1 MSSNLINEQYAE
13 MLAQVGIQLE
23 TMSNSFSQVTLQR
36 GLDYFEEDRV
46 AVSSIETNS
55 NNNIE
60 INADV
65 TGSSGKLY
73 NINVIIASIRNQ
85 VSIIGECD
93 CPVGFRCKH
102 AVATIFEFAQRYK
115 ETQRD
120 EAENDTIEG
129 QTEEQFKEQKVE
141 QWLNTINTTQTETN
155 IPLLQE
161 TKPAA
166 NNSVLLYVLSAAEH
180 GQGLEV
186 SSVLARRLKKG
197 GYGKGKA
204 QDLDEIIDGY
214 AAYINFEYTDQ
225 DIEIAGLLYS
235 MLGNNSLY
243 HHGNYPLRGD
253 VGELTMEKMLATQK
267 CFWETH
273 ESPQNNT
280 SHQNQPLTSAEP
292 RLLKL
297 VWERAEDGFYLDI
310 KVLPSAKKL
319 FYMKQYYYIDTETYQ
334 IGIAQAAEM
343 DVEQVQ
349 KLVSAPTIPFSMA
362 QKVSEQLIQLWP
374 ESDIPVPLASQKE
387 VISIEVSPLA
397 DVVLKS
403 VAVNSVEVVNN
414 ESLMHENRRV
424 HVLSLRF
431 NYAGYIIQPEKISDS
446 YRLID
451 DQKQVLIIRDPV
463 FEKACLDTLKKN
475 HFIAINQLAEK
486 QQGVQQ
492 FRQLD
497 QTLVGESATATLW
510 YWHDFQYDLVPEL
523 EQQGW
528 CFQFDD
534 SFNMQI
540 EEIDEWYGELEEQD
554 NNDWFEISLGIELD
568 GKTINLLPSLV
579 ELLAMEKDPIQ
590 LREKILSREHIIMP
604 VSEDENHQRW
614 VKLPAQRI
622 MGIYDTLVELYETKA
637 LNDKGNLVLSRHQG
651 MQLGELLNDPK
662 LKWKGAE
669 QLQQLSK
676 KLQDFKG
683 IETIVLPENLQAEL
697 RDYQHHGLNW
707 LQFMREY
714 QFNGILA
721 DDMGLGKTVQALTHL
736 LYEKQL
742 FVKNK
747 ELKSKDAGHKDQL
760 KVPSLVIAPTSLMG
774 NWKRETKKF
783 TPDLKV
789 LLLHGADRAEL
800 FTDVEQYDI
809 ILTTYALILRDKDFH
824 AKQHYHFIILDEAQN
839 IKNARSKRSQVI
851 FKLNSRHRLCLTGTP
866 MENHLGELWSLFH
879 FLMPGFLGTQE
890 RFNRL
895 FRGPIEKKADYDRQM
910 QLHKRLKPFMLRRTK
925 EMVATE
931 LPEKTEII
939 RTIPLSGKQRDLYE
953 TVRLAMDEQVRDEI
967 SKKGLAR
974 SHIMILDALLKLR
987 QTCCD
992 PRLLSLSM
1000 AKDVNESAKLEML
1013 MEMVP
1018 EMVEEG
1024 RKIIIFSQFVKMLEI
1039 IEKEL
1044 IKYSVSFTK
1053 LTGQTRNRDEA
1064 IMFFQEGDAQVF
1076 LISLKAG
1083 GVGLNLT
1090 AADTVIHYD
1099 PWWNPAVERQAT
1111 DRAHRI
1117 GQDKPVF
1124 VYKLLTEETVEEK
1137 ILYMQKN
1144 KQKLADALYQDKPD
1158 KKTRDDGS
1166 AEKDQKLTQD
1176 ELMELLKPMN

>member
-1 MSSNLINEQYAE
+1 MSSTLINEQYE
-13 MLAQVGIQLE
+13 QMLAQVGIQIE

-36 GLDYFEEDRV
+36 GIAYFEEDHV
-46 AVSSIETNS
+46 AINAIEINS
-55 NNNIE
+55 NKNIS

-65 TGSSGKLY
+65 TGSSGNLY
-73 NINVIIASIRNQ
+73 NINVIIASIRSQ

-102 AVATIFEFAQRYK
+102 AVATIFEFAQNYEESQVDDGK
-115 ETQRD
+115 
-120 EAENDTIEG
+120 NYSIEG
-129 QTEEQFKEQKVE
+129 RKEGQSEEQFNEQRVE
-141 QWLNTINTTQTETN
+141 NWLTDLHGSQAETN
-155 IPLLQE
+155 KFSLQE
-161 TKPAA
+161 AKPAA
-166 NNSVLLYVLSAAEH
+166 NNQVLLYVLSLAEE
-180 GQGLEV
+180 GAGLQV
-186 SSVLARRLKKG
+186 SSIVARRLKKG

-204 QDLDEIIDGY
+204 QNLDEIIDGY
-214 AAYINFEYTDQ
+214 ASYVNFEHTDQ

-235 MLGNNSLY
+235 LLGNNSLY
-243 HHGNYPLRGD
+243 HHGSYPLRGD
-253 VGELTMEKMLATQK
+253 IGELTLEKLLATQR

-273 ESPQNNT
+273 ESSPN
-280 SHQNQPLTSAEP
+280 SSSLKNQTLMSAEP

-297 VWERAEDGFYLDI
+297 VWERVDDDYLLDI
-310 KVLPSAKKL
+310 KVLPAAQTL
-319 FYMKQYYYIDTETYQ
+319 FCMKQYYYMDAETYE
-334 IGIAQAAEM
+334 IGLAQAVEM
-343 DVEQVQ
+343 NVEQVQ
-349 KLVSAPTIPFSMA
+349 RLVTAPKIPFSMA
-362 QKVSEQLIQLWP
+362 QKVSEHLIQIWP
-374 ESDIPVPLASQKE
+374 ESDIPIPLASQKE
-387 VISIEVSPLA
+387 VIHIETAPIA

-403 VAVNSVEVVNN
+403 VAMNSVEIINN

-431 NYAGYIIQPEKISDS
+431 DYGAYIIQPEMSGAS
-446 YRLID
+446 YRLMA
-451 DQKQVLIIRDPV
+451 DQKQVLIARDAV
-463 FEKACLDTLKKN
+463 FEKACIDTLKQN
-475 HFIAINQLAEK
+475 HFTSLKQLSAQ
-486 QQGVQQ
+486 QQGIEQ

-497 QTLVGESATATLW
+497 LTLVAKSATAALW
-510 YWHDFQYDLVPEL
+510 HWHDFQYDLLPEL

-528 CFQFDD
+528 RFQFDD

-554 NNDWFEISLGIELD
+554 NNDWFEISLGIELE

-579 ELLAMEKDPIQ
+579 ELLAMEKDPIE
-590 LREKILSREHIIMP
+590 LREKILSRQHIIMP
-604 VSEDENHQRW
+604 VSDDENNPRW
-614 VKLPAQRI
+614 VKLPSQRI

-637 LNDKGNLVLSRHQG
+637 LNEKGNLVLSKHQG

-683 IETIVLPENLQAEL
+683 IETIPLPENLQAEL

-736 LYEKQL
+736 LYEKEL
-742 FVKNK
+742 SVKNK
-747 ELKSKDAGHKDQL
+747 DQRQ
-760 KVPSLVIAPTSLMG
+760 PSSLVIAPTSLMG
-774 NWKRETKKF
+774 NWKREAKKF

-789 LLLHGADRAEL
+789 LLLHGPDREEL
-800 FTDVEQYDI
+800 FNDVDQYDI
-809 ILTTYALILRDKDFH
+809 ILTTYSLVLRDKVFH
-824 AKQHYHFIILDEAQN
+824 EKQHYHFIILDEAQN

-851 FKLNSRHRLCLTGTP
+851 FKLNSQHRLCLTGTP

-910 QLHKRLKPFMLRRTK
+910 QLHKRIKPFMLRRTK

-1039 IEKEL
+1039 IEQEL
-1044 IKYSVSFTK
+1044 IKYSISFTK

-1064 IMFFQEGDAQVF
+1064 IMSFQEGAAEVF

-1144 KQKLADALYQDKPD
+1144 KQKLADALYQDKSD
-1158 KKTRDDGS
+1158 KTIQDNAS
-1166 AEKDQKLTQD
+1166 NNKDQKLSQD
-1176 ELMELLKPMN
+1176 ELMELLKPLG